1 MLADNKAYDNP
12 TAFNSE
18 YGVTEE
24 VFEVEVSEYNENSRS
39 RGSKVRER
47 QLPGVSPLVYSR
59 FLIESA
65 VFLSLNDMGKALPDY
80 EEIPI
85 ELSLSDEVKKEYDRI
100 ENALVSIMRNDRK
113 ALQKIMSKYLQLLST
128 YPEQPY
134 NQDPVIHPIYKDKE
148 NPIITP
154 RDTAAPEDLSEKD
167 LATLDI
173 VERKVK
179 NGERVLIYTNWV
191 RLDTTGKT
199 KKSVNPK
206 KDT

>member
-1 MLADNKAYDNP
+1 MHLSALC
-12 TAFNSE
+12 
-18 YGVTEE
+18 VTT
-24 VFEVEVSEYNENSRS
+24 
-39 RGSKVRER
+39 
-47 QLPGVSPLVYSR
+47 
-59 FLIESA
+59 
-65 VFLSLNDMGKALPDY
+65 GKHH
-80 EEIPI
+80 
-85 ELSLSDEVKKEYDRI
+85 KKSCQNI
-100 ENALVSIMRNDRK
+100 FSF
-113 ALQKIMSKYLQLLST
+113 LST

-191 RLDTTGKT
+191 RLDTQEKL
-199 KKSVNPK
+199 KICYPK